1 MNSITF
7 HILFLSSSCHGDHY
21 KPVDCDDIVERQS
34 GVYRIYP
41 IDGIGFDVYCDWS
54 TNNEGW
60 TVRYYNLI
68 DCCLTVWS
76 NIPAR
81 TRL

>member
-1 MNSITF
+1 MNEIAF
-7 HILFLSSSCHGDHY
+7 HICFFRLVATGEHY

-41 IDGIGFDVYCDWS
+41 LGGIGFNVYCDWS
-54 TNNEGW
+54 SNNEGW
-60 TVRYYNLI
+60 TVRYYSLN
-68 DCCLTVWS
+68 DCCITAWS